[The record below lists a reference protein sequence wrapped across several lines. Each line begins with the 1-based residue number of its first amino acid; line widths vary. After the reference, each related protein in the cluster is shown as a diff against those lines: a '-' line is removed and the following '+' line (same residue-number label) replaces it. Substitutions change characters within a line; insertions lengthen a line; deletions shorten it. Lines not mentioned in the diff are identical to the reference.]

1 MVLTTSLYD
10 NNNPFEPVT
19 YTDPQGPYYQACEGL
34 VNIGK
39 CHSDFVFYCHWF
51 THEYVAS
58 SIPMVTGEVNFSQ
71 FCSKACMIILSARL
85 LTSQIRLMLKSI
97 VTLSMSLPPLTME
110 HAPVALLLAYI
121 HVLVEGVTIPI
132 IWM

>member
-19 YTDPQGPYYQACEGL
+19 YTDPKGPYYQACEGL

-51 THEYVAS
+51 THGYVAS

-71 FCSKACMIILSARL
+71 FCSKACMNNPFCKASYFANQAHAEVDCNIIR
-85 LTSQIRLMLKSI
+85 RR
-97 VTLSMSLPPLTME
+97 SM
-110 HAPVALLLAYI
+110 YC
-121 HVLVEGVTIPI
+121 PI
-132 IWM
+132 IFM